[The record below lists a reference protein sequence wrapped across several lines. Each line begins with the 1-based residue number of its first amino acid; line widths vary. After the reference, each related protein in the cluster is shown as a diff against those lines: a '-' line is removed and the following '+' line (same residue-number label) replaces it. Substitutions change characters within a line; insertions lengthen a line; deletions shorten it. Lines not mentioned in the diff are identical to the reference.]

1 MLKITVILF
10 DVGPIRDDKSLDKQK
25 WQNFTPLPMHLLWIT
40 GRTFGEDLCQTTQI
54 QVANALQKKGVKVTF
69 VSPDNGSTEN
79 FVKSEG
85 HGFVPGIK
93 ISKILGLKSL
103 SFERCL
109 SKSLPEIL
117 SKLQPDIAVCDWR
130 GARGAWKPLEKA
142 RIPWSMVDRGPPAY
156 RTILGRLQW
165 LHYDRAWKSAGKRAT
180 SCFTVSKAHKEF
192 VQSRFKIN
200 KPIIVLPAAADS
212 STFNLTNSQK
222 KEGKPGFDRPLKIVY
237 HGRLDYSRNVNK
249 LVLVVD
255 QLRYSGIEA
264 ELLLFGMGTAE
275 RKLRKLSMK
284 FDWLTVHSK
293 QPFSKVPKLLA
304 EMDLGILPMG
314 DQLVWKTASPLKL
327 FEYAASGLPII
338 ATDIAAHRLE
348 GEPEWIGLVTCDQM
362 IEAMVRKIQSW
373 AIDDKIEKLGYL
385 ARKELHEKYTWDHAI
400 TDALKNLEQM
410 STTNLDQ

>member
-1 MLKITVILF
+1 
-10 DVGPIRDDKSLDKQK
+10 
-25 WQNFTPLPMHLLWIT
+25 
-40 GRTFGEDLCQTTQI
+40 
-54 QVANALQKKGVKVTF
+54 
-69 VSPDNGSTEN
+69 
-79 FVKSEG
+79 
-85 HGFVPGIK
+85 
-93 ISKILGLKSL
+93 
-103 SFERCL
+103 
-109 SKSLPEIL
+109 
-117 SKLQPDIAVCDWR
+117 
-130 GARGAWKPLEKA
+130 
-142 RIPWSMVDRGPPAY
+142 
-156 RTILGRLQW
+156 
-165 LHYDRAWKSAGKRAT
+165 
-180 SCFTVSKAHKEF
+180 
-192 VQSRFKIN
+192 
-200 KPIIVLPAAADS
+200 
-212 STFNLTNSQK
+212 
-222 KEGKPGFDRPLKIVY
+222 
-237 HGRLDYSRNVNK
+237 
-249 LVLVVD
+249 
-255 QLRYSGIEA
+255 
-264 ELLLFGMGTAE
+264 
-275 RKLRKLSMK
+275 MK